1 MMVVVLGAELNKV
14 SVLGLR
20 TFKRSSTSPACRW
33 SITLGAT
40 RRPLVTSL
48 HSHEVSIALNPWLML
63 MIFSGRRAP
72 IAFVFNDHVLEMILL
87 CNNGSTRSCGL
98 ITVSILRTCCRTP
111 VHSGRVPRVPT
122 RAIHN
127 AYYKPGR
134 VVRVSCTRSM
144 DSSHRDFFTQAHLSY
159 RCLQRCDNHRP
170 KYILMRLIHDFFLR
184 LSPPCISSE
193 FKRAAVTHGV
203 TLPST
208 RPMMTTTRRSESS
221 THCF

>member
-1 MMVVVLGAELNKV
+1 
-14 SVLGLR
+14 
-20 TFKRSSTSPACRW
+20 
-33 SITLGAT
+33 
-40 RRPLVTSL
+40 
-48 HSHEVSIALNPWLML
+48 

-159 RCLQRCDNHRP
+159 RCLQRCDNHHP
-170 KYILMRLIHDFFLR
+170 KYTPMHHTYAPNSRFLLCAFLR
-184 LSPPCISSE
+184 HAFHRSSNLQTCCCDTRCDTSINAPHDDNYSPL
-193 FKRAAVTHGV
+193 GV
-203 TLPST
+203 
-208 RPMMTTTRRSESS
+208 
-221 THCF
+221 